1 VLLISGAIHDA
12 LNIKREVLFMKKQL
26 VCLIVGVMLLLGAQ
40 PVFSQTSE
48 DFKALKKEI
57 EGLRNDIQD
66 LKKQVQAKPAAA
78 PAPAEF
84 KEAIINI
91 KGAPIKGDKNAKL
104 VLIEFSEYQ

>member
-1 VLLISGAIHDA
+1 
-12 LNIKREVLFMKKQL
+12 MKKQL
-26 VCLIVGVMLLLGAQ
+26 GCLILGAMLFFSVQ
-40 PVFSQTSE
+40 PAFAQTSE
-48 DFKALKKEI
+48 DFKALQKEI
-57 EGLRNDIQD
+57 GELRKDIQD

-78 PAPAEF
+78 PAPPAEF